1 MKIWKVDSKRRKLYD
16 EGVEGLRVQLL
27 PSCSCDELGGESC
40 VDKPPNVR
48 VSRVAWITWQ
58 PKCAGEV
65 ELIGMTRGALGRKSQ
80 KSGGTAVT
88 PERFQRT

>member
-1 MKIWKVDSKRRKLYD
+1 
-16 EGVEGLRVQLL
+16 
-27 PSCSCDELGGESC
+27 
-40 VDKPPNVR
+40 VR